1 MKHTTKQITDYRG
14 PTTSVN

>member
-1 MKHTTKQITDYRG
+1 MKHTTKQITGYRG